1 MEVSQSDT
9 HLQEG
14 CKEDPGNYRPASLTS
29 VLGNVMEQIVCSA
42 IMHHVQRNQVI
53 RPCQHEFE
61 KGRSC
66 LTNTISFYV
75 MVIFLW

>member
-14 CKEDPGNYRPASLTS
+14 CKEDPKNYRPASLTS
-29 VLGNVMEQIVCSA
+29 VLGKVMEQITWSA
-42 IMHHVQRNQVI
+42 IMRHVQGNQVI
-53 RPCQHEFE
+53 RPSQREFE

-66 LTNTISFYV
+66 LTNMISFYV
-75 MVIFLW
+75 MVIHL